1 MVAGHRYGKHDV
13 PQRKSSNPVKRLARS
28 SASAIQTPE
37 SAIQAVRTLIQSA
50 LRQKKDDLMPKRSVS
65 SDRVYKSRLPFAH
78 ATIAGDFM
86 FVCCVGANLQGK
98 CATGDARA
106 QTQQCIDNIKALLE
120 EAGAGLRDVV
130 KCTVYVTDRAYWEPM
145 NEVYFANF
153 AEDPPHR
160 VSCIVNGLGSPD
172 CLVEIDATAYLG
184 KAE

>member
-1 MVAGHRYGKHDV
+1 MAAGHRYGKDGV
-13 PQRKSSNPVKRLARS
+13 PQSESVNPVRRLAC
-28 SASAIQTPE
+28 SAATVIQAPE
-37 SAIQAVRTLIQSA
+37 SAIQFAWTLIQPA
-50 LRQKKDDLMPKRSVS
+50 LRQERMTLMPKRSVS
-65 SDRVYKSRLPFAH
+65 SDRVYKSRLPFAQ

-86 FVCCVGANLQGK
+86 FVCCVGADLQGK
-98 CATGDARA
+98 YATGDART

-120 EAGAGLRDVV
+120 EVGASLTDIV

-184 KAE
+184 KAD